1 LGSRLLLARW
11 WWLVSTGSAHQNR
24 RPLPIQIWHAFEALV
39 ALGVAL
45 GSLYGA
51 GLVSG
56 AVLLVAMLCI
66 LLAFVPWA
74 VFQLDPRGLTD
85 LRAYRNDRQK

>member
-1 LGSRLLLARW
+1 MASN
-11 WWLVSTGSAHQNR
+11 HQDR
-24 RPLPIQIWHAFEALV
+24 RPLPRQVWHAFGALV
-39 ALGVAL
+39 VGGIVL

-56 AVLLVAMLCI
+56 AGLLVAMLCL

-74 VFQLDPRGLTD
+74 VFQLDPRGLTE
-85 LRAYRNDRQK
+85 LRSYKNDQRN